1 MYLFILYLFIL
12 FVIATGH
19 IYTPLW
25 STWRF
30 EGFQSQLGDSDASL
44 FCFLSTEILWIRGF
58 LNVEIVEVVSPQQRH
73 EPLCVSDTVTS
84 SVGIMN
90 KQFQS
95 KYPGRVFV
103 SPWVDKRNVL
113 LEHHARGFC
122 CNFLH
127 IVVTSASSWKPYSF
141 ILQLSAVPL
150 THTNDE
156 HSAGGS
162 SHSCGRDDTEFSR
175 LDPEAHS
182 PSALQPWN
190 THRHTHTVTSHH
202 LQRLTLN
209 TTTFVSFFYPK
220 LQTLLWNVRMFTM

>member
-1 MYLFILYLFIL
+1 MLLKKFSNSDSESFSFIASCLLGFHLFIFIFYSFICSFIHSFIHLYLFIYL
-12 FVIATGH
+12 FSIYLFSIYLFCLLSPQATS
-19 IYTPLW
+19 TPLC
-25 STWRF
+25 
-30 EGFQSQLGDSDASL
+30 GLLGDLRDFKASSGTVMLL
-44 FCFLSTEILWIRGF
+44 FCFLSTEIFWIRGF

-127 IVVTSASSWKPYSF
+127 IVVTSALSWKPYSF
-141 ILQLSAVPL
+141 ILQLSAVPR
-150 THTNDE
+150 TGHDHAT
-156 HSAGGS
+156 
-162 SHSCGRDDTEFSR
+162 SR
-175 LDPEAHS
+175 KEANLHIF
-182 PSALQPWN
+182 L
-190 THRHTHTVTSHH
+190 
-202 LQRLTLN
+202 
-209 TTTFVSFFYPK
+209 
-220 LQTLLWNVRMFTM
+220 

>member
-1 MYLFILYLFIL
+1 MLLKKFSNSDSESFSFIASCLLGFHLFIFIFYSFICSFIHLYVCMYLFILYLFIL

-141 ILQLSAVPL
+141 ILQLSAVPR
-150 THTNDE
+150 TGHDHAT
-156 HSAGGS
+156 
-162 SHSCGRDDTEFSR
+162 SR
-175 LDPEAHS
+175 KEASLHIF
-182 PSALQPWN
+182 L
-190 THRHTHTVTSHH
+190 
-202 LQRLTLN
+202 
-209 TTTFVSFFYPK
+209 
-220 LQTLLWNVRMFTM
+220 